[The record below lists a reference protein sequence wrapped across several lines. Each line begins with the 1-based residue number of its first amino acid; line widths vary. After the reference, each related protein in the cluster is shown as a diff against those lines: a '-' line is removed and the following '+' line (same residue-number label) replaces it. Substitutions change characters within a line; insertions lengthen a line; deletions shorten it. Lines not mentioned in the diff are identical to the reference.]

1 MADITNVLK
10 ILPDVSEMLYQMYK
24 DETDKES
31 ISVRYDQYLAVDD
44 AIELLKEQEK
54 LVNVDKLREKLG
66 FAESCEKCKKDSW
79 RCQRDTYFSEMDFCS
94 RFDYA
99 IEELIKEGR

>member
-1 MADITNVLK
+1 MEDIEKVLK

-44 AIELLKEQEK
+44 AIELLKERQPYK
-54 LVNVDKLREKLG
+54 VKNIKNVSGWIIGECP
-66 FAESCEKCKKDSW
+66 SCGSSLHKEFSPNFCGNCGDAIDWSKDGE
-79 RCQRDTYFSEMDFCS
+79 Q
-94 RFDYA
+94 
-99 IEELIKEGR
+99 K